1 MEKSIPHCKLPVIKA
16 LVAAGQVR
24 ATATAYNGARELGI
38 NDLAGMCDVVLA
50 LTSADFYKS
59 MTTHADHRIWQD
71 VYHARTASGDEVY
84 LKLTVIDDMLIV
96 SFKEL

>member
-1 MEKSIPHCKLPVIKA
+1 MEKGIPHCKLSV
-16 LVAAGQVR
+16 VR
-24 ATATAYNGARELGI
+24 ALIEAGKVNATASAFNGARELDI
-38 NDLAGMCDVVLA
+38 NDLAGICAVVIS

-71 VYHARTASGDEVY
+71 VYHAKTTNSADVY
-84 LKLTVIDDMLIV
+84 LKLTVIDDVLIV